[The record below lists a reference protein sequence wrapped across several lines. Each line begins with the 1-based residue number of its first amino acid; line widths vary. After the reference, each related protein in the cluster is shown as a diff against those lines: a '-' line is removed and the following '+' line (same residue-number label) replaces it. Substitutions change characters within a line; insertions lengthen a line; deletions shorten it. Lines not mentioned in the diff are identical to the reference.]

1 MTDTHRGWLAVGMLA
16 LAPVAYVGAMAIER
30 ALPERIGIA
39 TIDEAEAVR
48 IATEVASSRQ
58 IDTQGWESLVA
69 TQNDDKLAL
78 LFRKAR
84 PASLEGLAAPSTLRV
99 QLQTGN
105 GDRWFRVTLTPQG
118 RVLGFQESKPK
129 EPVGTD
135 AGAARA
141 LAEQAMDAW
150 VGSNAALHLE
160 YREPKSSQEGQ
171 DRTFTWRAPVGLREV
186 PGLPKAT
193 ATFRVDM
200 YGNRVVGE
208 RSSVTPG
215 SDLLERL
222 NPGSGWLT
230 LLKTLAWIYIISLGV
245 YSIVRY
251 VRRSIDKEIS
261 HQRTLLAAV
270 AFVLTSALLVFDP
283 GFMAS
288 EVGIDAGS
296 QRIAT
301 IVILNV
307 GYCLLGAFFG
317 IAYGA
322 GEGGLRETYPGKL
335 TSLDALLSGKL
346 NSTNVARSILVGGG
360 IAGWLLLAQNALLLA
375 VHGYRVGPD
384 KDILASAFYR
394 LPLLAL
400 IGERAADSVMQTTFG
415 LLLPIALLRPRIKK
429 PWIFFVL
436 MPLFSIL
443 AATLTAGDEALW
455 GTFLSLQLV
464 VAAAVFVPFFTC
476 DLLAAICGIF
486 ALRFV
491 GALMQ
496 RGVVSAGWQHIF
508 LWEVAPAGTA
518 FLLAQ
523 VYFAWRGPTY
533 EEFEVRPRYA
543 RFLAEHQFLEAEIGA
558 ARQAQLR
565 LLPAASPRMDG
576 LSIAGGCLPAR
587 EVGGDFFDFYE
598 IDSHRLGV
606 FLAEGGSR
614 ELGSA
619 MPIALAKGYLMYAS
633 GLDLAPAEMLRRL
646 GEVMGT
652 ALHVGPALPVG
663 RAPQVGTAL
672 HVGTSL
678 QGDASMSVL
687 YAVID
692 ARARTVRFARTGDS
706 PRLLVNGNS
715 VAEEIDGNVGG
726 RKAIRHGVAMLA
738 LNDALFFYTD
748 GLARQIVERK
758 HQWTDKFLQK
768 LVRKWP
774 TWTAADLHN
783 SILRAALRGK
793 QNPPDDV
800 TSVVI
805 RVTEPVARAMEVV
818 A

>member
-1 MTDTHRGWLAVGMLA
+1 MIGTTRSEWLAIGILA
-16 LAPVAYVGAMAIER
+16 LSPLAYLGAMAIER
-30 ALPERIGIA
+30 ALPERTGVL

-48 IATEVASSRQ
+48 IATGVARSRQ
-58 IDTQGWESLVA
+58 VDTQGWESFVG
-69 TQNDDKLAL
+69 TENDQKLEL
-78 LFRKAR
+78 LFRKAK
-84 PASLEGLAAPSTLRV
+84 PTALEGIAAPSTVRV
-99 QLQTGN
+99 QLQTEN
-105 GDRWFRVTLTPQG
+105 GDRWFRVTLTPRG

-129 EPVGTD
+129 KPVETD
-135 AGAARA
+135 AAAARS
-141 LAEQAMDAW
+141 LADSAMGAWQAA
-150 VGSNAALHLE
+150 NPALHLG
-160 YREPKSSQEGQ
+160 YKEPSKSDDDDRQE
-171 DRTFTWRAPVGLREV
+171 RTFTWRSTV

-193 ATFRVDM
+193 ATFRVDL

-208 RSSVTPG
+208 RTSVSPG
-215 SDLLERL
+215 GAFLEAL

-230 LLKTLAWIYIISLGV
+230 FLQVLAWIYVLSLGV

-251 VRRSIDKEIS
+251 VRRSMDKEIS
-261 HQRTLLAAV
+261 HQRTVLAAL
-270 AFVLTSALLVFDP
+270 AFVLLSALMVFDP
-283 GFMAS
+283 GYLAS
-288 EVGIDAGS
+288 AVGSDLGS
-296 QRIAT
+296 QRIAVIILMN
-301 IVILNV
+301 IVF
-307 GYCLLGAFFG
+307 CLIGAFFG
-317 IAYGA
+317 VAYGA
-322 GEGGLRETYPGKL
+322 GEGGLREIYPGKL
-335 TSLDALLSGKL
+335 TSLDAFLSGKL

-360 IAGWLLLAQNALLLA
+360 IAGWLLLAQNGLLLA
-375 VHGYRVGPD
+375 IHGYRVGPD
-384 KDILASAFYR
+384 KDILSSAFFR

-400 IGERAADSVMQTTFG
+400 IGERGADSVMQTTFG
-415 LLLPIALLRPRIKK
+415 LLLPIALLRPRIKRH
-429 PWIFFVL
+429 WIFFGL
-436 MPLFSIL
+436 LPLFSVL
-443 AATLTAGDEALW
+443 TATLKVGDEALW

-496 RGVVSAGWQHIF
+496 RGVVSATWQHIF
-508 LWEVAPAGTA
+508 LWEVAPAGIA

-543 RFLAEHQFLEAEIGA
+543 RFLAEHQSLEAEIGA

-565 LLPAASPRMDG
+565 LLPAAPPSVDG
-576 LSIAGGCLPAR
+576 LSIAGGCIPAR
-587 EVGGDFFDFYE
+587 EVGGDFYDFYE

-614 ELGSA
+614 ELESA
-619 MPIALAKGYLMYAS
+619 MPIALAKGYLLYAS

-646 GEVMGT
+646 GGVIGT
-652 ALHVGPALPVG
+652 ALH
-663 RAPQVGTAL
+663 RDT
-672 HVGTSL
+672 
-678 QGDASMSVL
+678 SMSVL

-706 PRLLVNGNS
+706 PRLLINGNAI
-715 VAEEIDGNVGG
+715 AEEIAGSVGDG
-726 RKAIRHGVAMLA
+726 KAIRNGVATLA

-774 TWTAADLHN
+774 KWTAVDLHN

-793 QNPPDDV
+793 QLPPDDV

-805 RVTEPVARAMEVV
+805 RVVRPETRAMEVV